1 MKVTRKVLKQ
11 FCICGDVIQIEKY
24 GKGQINDTY
33 LVVTN
38 IEKYILQRINKNVF
52 TNIPLIMQNI
62 EMLLSY
68 SKKMYEKMSLIYTKD
83 GKAYYVDSEKQYWRI
98 YRFVENSYYLN
109 SVDSSKNAYL
119 YGQSLGMF
127 INEFFEFPQDKLFD
141 TFPEFHNTM
150 YRYEQFEKSI
160 QEDKLNRAIHVR
172 KEIDFIR
179 KRKGEINRSIITK
192 KSNTIPK
199 RISHNDMKIDN
210 ILFSRIDDTPI
221 CIVDLDT
228 IMSGFIVD
236 DFGDAFRFAVTYST
250 EDTQDLED
258 VYIVPELFESYVKGF
273 WNSCGTILTK
283 AEKEIMLEQCKMM
296 TLECGMRM
304 LTDYLC
310 GDIYFPIKYLEHNYI
325 RSKTRIK
332 LVQEI
337 ENQWDKWSSI
347 LERIDKI

>member
-1 MKVTRKVLKQ
+1 MEFMRKILKQ
-11 FCICGDVIQIEKY
+11 FSICGDVIQIEKY

-38 IEKYILQRINKNVF
+38 IEKYILQRINGKVF
-52 TNIPLIMQNI
+52 TNIPLIMRNI

-68 SKKMYEKMSLIYTKD
+68 SKKMYESMSLIYTKE
-83 GKAYYVDSEKQYWRI
+83 GKTYYLDSEKQYWRI
-98 YRFVENSYYLN
+98 YKFVENSFYLN
-109 SVDSSKNAYL
+109 EVNSLKNAYL

-127 INEFFEFPQDKLFD
+127 INEFFEFPQDKLFE

-150 YRYEQFEKSI
+150 YRYDQLEKSI
-160 QEDKLNRAIHVR
+160 QEDKLNRAIHVS

-179 KRKGEINRSIITK
+179 KRKDEIRQNFIIK

-199 RISHNDMKIDN
+199 RVSHNDMKIDN
-210 ILFSRIDDTPI
+210 ILFSRINDTPI

-228 IMSGFIVD
+228 IMPGFIAD

-250 EDTQDLED
+250 EDTQNLDE

-273 WNSCGTILTK
+273 WNKCGTILTK
-283 AEKEIMLEQCKMM
+283 AEKEMLLEQCKMM

-304 LTDYLC
+304 LTDYIC
-310 GDIYFPIKYLEHNYI
+310 GDIYFPIKYLEHNYV

-337 ENQWDKWSSI
+337 EKQWDKWTCI
-347 LERIDKI
+347 IEDIDKL